1 MSMIVEVYAKDE
13 ILKNFNSLLLQ
24 YKKDRTQFI
33 TKAAE
38 AEKKQNEAIVK
49 AASQTTIPNIV
60 NGIAELQLGFN
71 STLNELAQKL
81 GQETKR
87 LQALQQA
94 IKVEEDTLEQL
105 RRIKISAE
113 AFDIL
118 KHDHQNVLATLTENH
133 EKSLENLV
141 KEQEATKTQ
150 WHKQAQV
157 VLDEQSTYQASL
169 IKVRTLKIDEYKYDQ
184 VRKLKLALDKF
195 DTSKST
201 LEYQLKEQ
209 SADKDKDWNKRRK
222 VLEKQA
228 PQLEKSREKL
238 TGFDD
243 KLKDE
248 ANKAREKAIQKVHR
262 EAKVET
268 ELLEKDNAA
277 SIEVYELQIV
287 ALEKTIVENQTQI
300 MELTQQLNAT
310 LERVQVLAANAV
322 SKDQ

>member
-1 MSMIVEVYAKDE
+1 MSTVLEVYPKDE
-13 ILKNFNSLLLQ
+13 ILKSFNSLLLQ

-38 AEKKQNEAIVK
+38 AEKKQEQEIVK
-49 AASQTTIPNIV
+49 SASQTTIPNIV

-71 STLNELAQKL
+71 STLNDLAQKL
-81 GQETKR
+81 GHETKR
-87 LQALQQA
+87 LQELQQA

-118 KHDHQNVLATLTENH
+118 KHDHQNLLTGLIENH
-133 EKSLENLV
+133 EKAHQALI
-141 KEQEATKTQ
+141 KEQEETKAL
-150 WHKQAQV
+150 WHKQAQAN
-157 VLDEQSTYQASL
+157 LDEQALFQANL
-169 IKVRTLKIDEYKYDQ
+169 VKVRTLKEDEYKYDKE
-184 VRKLKLALDKF
+184 RKLKLALDKF
-195 DTSKST
+195 DGSKAE
-201 LEYQLKEQ
+201 LEYRLKEQ
-209 SADKDKDWNKRRK
+209 GVEKEKDWDKRRK

-238 TGFDD
+238 TGFEE

-248 ANKAREKAIQKVHR
+248 ANKAREKAIQKIHR

-268 ELLEKDNAA
+268 ELWEKDNAA
-277 SIEVYELQIV
+277 SIEVYELQIT
-287 ALEKTIVENQTQI
+287 ALEKTIVENQAQI
-300 MELTQQLNAT
+300 AELTQQLNAA
-310 LERVQVLAANAV
+310 LERAQALAANAV